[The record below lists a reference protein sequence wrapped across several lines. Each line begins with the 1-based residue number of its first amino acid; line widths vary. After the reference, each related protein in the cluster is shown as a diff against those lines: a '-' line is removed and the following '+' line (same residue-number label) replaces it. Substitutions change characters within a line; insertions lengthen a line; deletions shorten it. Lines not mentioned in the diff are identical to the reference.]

1 MNVKRFF
8 IRMTAV
14 ILLIGLTAG
23 LCAKTESIFEIA
35 DRDSTLSRAPIV
47 CNDTV
52 LFNVYAGLDDFSA
65 YERSVVITKRLEEL
79 TKATNLVQDSLHIE
93 VVGKRQHILYADKL
107 IIIISEA
114 DTLALKTDMDE
125 ITQAYYTL
133 ISEKFIPLFI
143 KYSFKE
149 NIFNIIKTILWA
161 VLVIGVAIMLFRLLA
176 RLMNMLKH
184 LVAKLKKDYK
194 LGIVIRGFRLL
205 TSDQF
210 DRFLNFLINLV
221 NLIFIIII
229 SYFAL
234 YFLLYVIPYTRPIAL
249 QLQAYI
255 MRPIAEMGSS
265 ILHYLPNLFFIAVV
279 IFVARY
285 LLKFLRYFF
294 NEVKKG
300 NIHFKNFYA
309 DWADSTYQIVK
320 FFILFFVIVI
330 IFPYLPGS
338 GSPAFQG
345 ISIFV
350 GVLVSLGSSSAISN
364 IIAGIIL
371 TYMRAFRIGD
381 FIKIGDKEGFLIETS
396 LLTVKIKTIK
406 NVEISIPNSV
416 VLSGNITDFSSYARE
431 GDLILHTTVCMGYEV
446 PFQKVEEILKAAAL
460 VSEGINTKKEP
471 FIHVKELKDYFV
483 EYELNAYTDKP
494 EIMGGLY
501 SELHKNIM
509 LGFEAEGISLLL
521 PTQSAIKIKDSK
533 A

>member
-1 MNVKRFF
+1 M
-8 IRMTAV
+8 
-14 ILLIGLTAG
+14 ILLTACAAG
-23 LCAKTESIFEIA
+23 LFAKTESMFEIA
-35 DRDSTLSRAPIV
+35 DKDSTLSRAPIV
-47 CNDTV
+47 YDDTV

-79 TKATNLVQDSLHIE
+79 TLGPSLVQDSLHIE
-93 VVGKRQHILYADKL
+93 SVGNRQHILYADKL

-114 DTLALKTDMDE
+114 DSLALKTDMDE

-133 ISEKFIPLFI
+133 ISERFIPLFI

-149 NIFNIIKTILWA
+149 NIFSIIKTILLA
-161 VLVIGVAIMLFRLLA
+161 ALVIGLAITLFRLLA
-176 RLMNMLKH
+176 RLMNMLKK
-184 LVAKLKKDYK
+184 LVARLKKDYK

-205 TSDQF
+205 NAEQF
-210 DRFLNFLINLV
+210 DRFLNFLINLI

-229 SYFAL
+229 GYFAL
-234 YFLLYVIPYTRPIAL
+234 YFLLYVIPYTRFIAL

-279 IFVARY
+279 IFASHY
-285 LLKFLRYFF
+285 ILKFLRYFF
-294 NEVKKG
+294 NEIKKG
-300 NIHFKNFYA
+300 NIRFKSFYA

-320 FFILFFVIVI
+320 FFILFFVVVI

-350 GVLVSLGSSSAISN
+350 GVLVSLGSSSAVSN

-396 LLTVKIKTIK
+396 MLTIKIKTVK

-416 VLSGNITDFSSYARE
+416 VLSGNIIDFSSYARE
-431 GDLILHTTVCMGYEV
+431 GNLILHTTICMGYEV

-460 VSEGINTKKEP
+460 ESEGINIKKEP
-471 FIHVKELKDYFV
+471 FVHVKELKDYYV

-494 EIMGGLY
+494 ESMGGLY

-509 LGFEAEGISLLL
+509 LGFEMEGISLLL
-521 PTQSAIKIKDSK
+521 PTQSAVKIKPDK